1 MRSSLIAASYLL
13 TMGMYAPAA
22 PPQAQMAPPQP
33 QAQTELVRQGKPPP
47 DIRRDNASVTANTI
61 RVLGQAKSHQPSGGP
76 ATDTQPR
83 NQQSGNRQLP
93 QSVGLLLALAL
104 LDGAGAAPQGTPQSA
119 IH

>member
-1 MRSSLIAASYLL
+1 MRSSLIAAYLL

-22 PPQAQMAPPQP
+22 PLQAQTAPPQP
-33 QAQTELVRQGKPPP
+33 QAQTELDRQGTQPPG
-47 DIRRDNASVTANTI
+47 ILRDNASVTANSLLV
-61 RVLGQAKSHQPSGGP
+61 RGRAKSHQPSGGP

-93 QSVGLLLALAL
+93 QPVGLLLALAL
-104 LDGAGAAPQGTPQSA
+104 LDGAGAAPQEAPRSE

>member
-1 MRSSLIAASYLL
+1 MRSSLIAAYLL

-22 PPQAQMAPPQP
+22 PPQAQTAPPQP
-33 QAQTELVRQGKPPP
+33 QALVRQGTPPP

-61 RVLGQAKSHQPSGGP
+61 RMRGQAKSHQPSGGP

-93 QSVGLLLALAL
+93 QPVGLLLALAL
-104 LDGAGAAPQGTPQSA
+104 LDGAGAAPQETPQSA
-119 IH
+119 TH